1 MSGFVVY
8 EWMLGRGLGLK
19 GCELLIFGLV
29 VSYSRKG
36 KVLFESEK
44 SLSDYTWYSKRSI
57 RTALKNLVAQGL
69 IVRSDTQHPK
79 YQTFEYTISDDVRGN
94 YFPGGEENSS
104 SVQGK
109 KLPQEQGNN
118 FTTKEEESSPNSI
131 RHSPIHNSIYKEQ
144 PTRVKTQNRYG
155 TSDQRH
161 AVLTVGHPEDF
172 AEPDRV

>member
-1 MSGFVVY
+1 MSDFVVY
-8 EWMLGRGLGLK
+8 GWMLGRGLGLK

-36 KVLFESEK
+36 KVLFESEQ
-44 SLSDYTWYSKRSI
+44 SLSDYTGYSKRSI

-79 YQTFEYTISDDVRGN
+79 YQTFDYTISDEVRGN
-94 YFPGGEENSS
+94 FFPGSEEKTS

-118 FTTKEEESSPNSI
+118 FTASKEETSPNNI
-131 RHSPIHNSIYKEQ
+131 KHNPIHNSIYKEQ
-144 PTRVKTQNRYG
+144 PHRVKTENRYG
-155 TSDQRH
+155 TRDQRH
-161 AVLTVGHPEDF
+161 EVLAVGHAEDF
-172 AEPDRV
+172 ESSDRI